1 MEDSSAMTAN
11 AQEFCLRWNNFHSSL
26 VTALDGFKNDQ
37 DFVDVT
43 LACEGQFLKAHK
55 MLLSACSVFFRDL
68 LKVRFYMAMH
78 YFYKLR
84 LCITIHS

>member
-1 MEDSSAMTAN
+1 MEEVATMPSN

-26 VTALDGFKNDQ
+26 VSALDGFKNDL

-68 LKVRFYMAMH
+68 LKVINVVI
-78 YFYKLR
+78 
-84 LCITIHS
+84 ITSISIINILIIV

>member
-11 AQEFCLRWNNFHSSL
+11 AQEFCLRWNNFHASL

-68 LKVRFYMAMH
+68 LKVSVWKVKIA
-78 YFYKLR
+78 L
-84 LCITIHS
+84 LIPL